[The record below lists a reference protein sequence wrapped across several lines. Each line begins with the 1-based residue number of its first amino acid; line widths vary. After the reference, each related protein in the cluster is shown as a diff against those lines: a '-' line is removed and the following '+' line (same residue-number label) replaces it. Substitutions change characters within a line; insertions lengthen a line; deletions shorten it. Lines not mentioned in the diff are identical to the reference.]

1 MRTRTFWLWY
11 SFGFLTLKW
20 HYKNGILYHKNKD
33 DTSFLNGQDS
43 DRNIQTMVVRMGG
56 ISGLISD
63 SGLSGFVLE
72 GRLSGAVG
80 VSGFSGGVG
89 MSRLSGGVGECGLSA
104 ILTYK
109 RFHASAL

>member
-1 MRTRTFWLWY
+1 MYLLDYEIVLDFRLWNDII
-11 SFGFLTLKW
+11 
-20 HYKNGILYHKNKD
+20 KNIILWHKNKD
-33 DTSFLNGQDS
+33 DTGFLNSQDS

-56 ISGLISD
+56 ISGLISV

-72 GRLSGAVG
+72 SRLSGAVG

-89 MSRLSGGVGECGLSA
+89 MSRLSGAIGECGLSV

-109 RFHASAL
+109 RFHTSAL